1 MSSHLHPSTR
11 AHQFSLVY
19 KAQNHVAEARRMSLG
34 NRPENPSPLIIS
46 ICMCISRASI
56 KPHRYASRA
65 TYKNPKKK
73 PPNPQ
78 NHTSCSVVRRDH
90 QRLALSLSFAFS
102 LSSHSILLISCSANL
117 TQTSAISLPTLQVLS
132 VTPFRSITA
141 FDRAQRCCHKNSF
154 LPMPSP
160 GLAGMPSSLQAALS
174 RFLRADVVKEERVAL
189 LPTRRGGGGGARGRL
204 LVEEGSK
211 AGSKFDCCCC
221 CCCILLG
228 GFP

>member
-11 AHQFSLVY
+11 AQQFSLVR
-19 KAQNHVAEARRMSLG
+19 KAQPRGGSQKNESQQSIRKAVNI
-34 NRPENPSPLIIS
+34 NRLQYA
-46 ICMCISRASI
+46 CVYRASI
-56 KPHRYASRA
+56 KPLRYAS

-78 NHTSCSVVRRDH
+78 YHTTCSVVRRNH
-90 QRLALSLSFAFS
+90 QRLALSFSFAFS
-102 LSSHSILLISCSANL
+102 LSSHSILLISCSANF
-117 TQTSAISLPTLQVLS
+117 TQTSAISLPTLHVRK

-141 FDRAQRCCHKNSF
+141 FDRAQRCCHKTSF
-154 LPMPSP
+154 LPIPSP

-189 LPTRRGGGGGARGRL
+189 LPTRRGGGGGARGRV